1 MNRKFL
7 LLFSLLIVAIG
18 VAGILINIEDDKNKP
33 YDFVEPKKENE
44 VDIVLAQ
51 SIRDLAS
58 GTLLTQNDY
67 ALKAITVPETSELI
81 KNNISDS
88 KDINSH
94 LLKTNLLAGSYIIKE
109 LLASPDSDEFNRF
122 SLQQGKVVYKFDIKQ
137 HDNYLL
143 DALQVG
149 DMLAFQLRV
158 LETDK
163 NKGLENGTA
172 INTKDLSDRKSQT
185 YSLNKIIPAMRIIR
199 IKKYSA
205 DELSE
210 KNNKNQKTE
219 ELLTGYIAVIIK
231 TEELD
236 IIHLAEKSGDTFL
249 IPSTILSGGNNQST
263 SLYDIIPKLRTT
275 RELRG

>member
-1 MNRKFL
+1 M
-7 LLFSLLIVAIG
+7 
-18 VAGILINIEDDKNKP
+18 
-33 YDFVEPKKENE
+33 
-44 VDIVLAQ
+44 
-51 SIRDLAS
+51 
-58 GTLLTQNDY
+58 
-67 ALKAITVPETSELI
+67 
-81 KNNISDS
+81 
-88 KDINSH
+88 
-94 LLKTNLLAGSYIIKE
+94 KTNLLAGSYIIKE

-210 KNNKNQKTE
+210 KNKKNQKTE
-219 ELLTGYIAVIIK
+219 EFLTGYIAVIVK

-249 IPSTILSGGNNQST
+249 IPSTTLSGGNNQST

>member
-1 MNRKFL
+1 
-7 LLFSLLIVAIG
+7 
-18 VAGILINIEDDKNKP
+18 
-33 YDFVEPKKENE
+33 
-44 VDIVLAQ
+44 
-51 SIRDLAS
+51 
-58 GTLLTQNDY
+58 
-67 ALKAITVPETSELI
+67 VPETSELI

-137 HDNYLL
+137 NDNYLL

-219 ELLTGYIAVIIK
+219 ELLTGYIAVIVK